1 VRSRAP
7 RLVDDADAVDDDD
20 EDDLIQVRRG
30 TRSRPRR
37 DARGRMDGWRRA
49 TDRTTARAM
58 GRAGRSTAR

>member
-1 VRSRAP
+1 MAP
-7 RLVDDADAVDDDD
+7 SKQGGTTAAAPVVAHD